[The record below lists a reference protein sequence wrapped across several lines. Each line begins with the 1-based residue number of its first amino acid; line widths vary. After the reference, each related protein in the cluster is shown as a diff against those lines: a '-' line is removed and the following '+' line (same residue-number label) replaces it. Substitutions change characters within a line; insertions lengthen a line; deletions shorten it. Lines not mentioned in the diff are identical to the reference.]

1 VGQLTTPEAFWL
13 EEPISFAL
21 QALLAQH
28 RCSAQLESQ
37 ARAVEY
43 GQIFQYGELRTQLLE
58 HMPPLDAAAYARTVA
73 ASGTLNSAPAALVRQ
88 RTSESLV
95 KLPHM
100 SSRDPAAASSNAML
114 PCIFL

>member
-1 VGQLTTPEAFWL
+1 MGQLTTPEAFRL
-13 EEPISFAL
+13 EEAFSFAL

-73 ASGTLNSAPAALVRQ
+73 ASGTLNSVPAALVRL
-88 RTSESLV
+88 RTFENIN
-95 KLPHM
+95 KPQHM
-100 SSRDPAAASSNAML
+100 SYR
-114 PCIFL
+114 